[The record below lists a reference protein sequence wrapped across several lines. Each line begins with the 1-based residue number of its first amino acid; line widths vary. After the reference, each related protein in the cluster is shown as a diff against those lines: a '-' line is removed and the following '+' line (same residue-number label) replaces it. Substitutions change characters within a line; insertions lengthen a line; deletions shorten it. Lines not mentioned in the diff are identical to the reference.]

1 MTATNNLPTTQ
12 LADSVVVNHQGN
24 TRKMLITTLGE
35 LLGNGGSG
43 TNSPL
48 AAEVQERMAADDAI
62 RADLGNGRVWHT
74 SNSDITSQT
83 PPDGTDQISVANT
96 AGVVTWRRLSSPPGT
111 VLPDIHAQTQD
122 GTWWQRAEDTPALK
136 ARLTAETEA
145 RNRQMQAG
153 SIIKLTDIAGTANAI
168 SASSGISDLD
178 FPVIGAYTAAIKP
191 VADADGEIL
200 LDVDG
205 IGGRRVVDMDGAA
218 LPAGYWRAER
228 VYFLRYT
235 GTVAAGE
242 WRVIAGGFTASD
254 LQVAIRS
261 LTRIQSEPPLVPVV
275 TTDEG
280 KVAVWLKDGDLDAKG
295 MARHLR
301 QEAVKDIVSRVPHGA
316 VVPLITA
323 GDRVVSWLDAKGR
336 FRAFGL
342 PAPVDDTGLPSTVVP
357 VASDGRTL
365 HRMRRKLSLARAGV
379 AGTKL
384 RIAMTGD
391 SWSEMTNI
399 PSMLADLISVKTS
412 SATGSFIQANNGS
425 LWAGGSLTASA
436 GWTRQDASTNSDWP
450 YGTGPDGQNY
460 HTTGDG
466 ETITITPLDAVS
478 ARIYTRKWGAS
489 WTYSVNGGAP
499 VSVTE
504 ADADGE
510 LTATEIVGLSTGFN
524 SLTITKT
531 GGDGR
536 LVFCGVMNVR
546 HTPIEIAKLGNGGL
560 TGYRMRDYA
569 PLVGDVWADIDPDLV
584 IINLG
589 TNDYRN
595 AYSTVATYI
604 EGLTAFITMIR
615 AWVPDVGILIV
626 VPPQSDGA
634 AVTPLSAYRDAAY
647 RLAIENGC
655 EFLNLLDSW
664 GPYGGGLW
672 ADALHLNE
680 AGSLAYADQIYSH
693 FIGV

>member
-1 MTATNNLPTTQ
+1 MPAPTFNLPVNGSAPNQ
-12 LADSVVVNHQGN
+12 YADEFDLEAGINAALLALWNDYS
-24 TRKMLITTLGE
+24 
-35 LLGNGGSG
+35 
-43 TNSPL
+43 
-48 AAEVQERMAADDAI
+48 
-62 RADLGNGRVWHT
+62 NGRVWHT

-111 VLPDIHAQTQD
+111 VLPDIHAQTAD

-145 RNRQMQAG
+145 RDRQMRAG

-168 SASSGISDLD
+168 TASSGIADLD
-178 FPVIGAYTAAIKP
+178 FPVIGGYTAAIKP

-205 IGGRRVVDMDGAA
+205 IGGRRVVDMDGSA
-218 LPAGYWRAER
+218 LPDGYWRAGR

-242 WRVIAGGFTASD
+242 WRVIAGGFTATD
-254 LQVAIRS
+254 LHVAIRS
-261 LTRIQSEPPLVPVV
+261 LTRIQSDPPLIPVV

-280 KVAVWLKDGDLDAKG
+280 QVPVWLKDGDLDAKG

-342 PAPVDDTGLPSTVVP
+342 PAPVDDTGQPTTAVP

-365 HRMRRKLSLARAGV
+365 HRLRRKIGLIRAGV
-379 AGTKL
+379 PGARL

-391 SWSEMTNI
+391 SWSEMVNI
-399 PSMLADLISVKTS
+399 PDALINLLSSRLAPTS
-412 SATGSFIQANNGS
+412 GTFAQANNTY
-425 LWAGGSLTASA
+425 LWSGVSVSA
-436 GWTRQDASTNSDWP
+436 AEGWTREDASINSDWP
-450 YGTGPDGQNY
+450 YGTGPDGQSY
-460 HTTGDG
+460 HATGAHLIDIG
-466 ETITITPLDAVS
+466 GLRGAS
-478 ARIYTRKWGAS
+478 LRIYTRKWDGSWNWRLNDGTNTTVAEAGA
-489 WTYSVNGGAP
+489 TGA
-499 VSVTE
+499 
-504 ADADGE
+504 
-510 LTATEIVGLSTGFN
+510 
-524 SLTITKT
+524 LTITEVT
-531 GGDGR
+531 GLAPGSNNLRIAKKGSGGR
-536 LVFCGVMNVR
+536 VVFCGVLNV
-546 HTPIEIAKLGNGGL
+546 TDDPVEVVKVGNAGL

-569 PLVGDVWADIDPDLV
+569 PLVGDIWADIDPDLV

-595 AYSTVATYI
+595 GYSTVATYV

-615 AWVPDVGILIV
+615 SWLPETGILIV
-626 VPPQSDGA
+626 VPPQSNGT

-655 EFLNLLDSW
+655 EFLNQLDSW

-680 AGSLAYADQIYSH
+680 AGSLAYAEQIYSH